1 MPVYLGACQASAV
14 ELFMRVF
21 GCWGLAAGG
30 CGIFGAN
37 SGFRV
42 GWRTA
47 GRVPWLFFETFL
59 LLLAK
64 FFFWRGSWTLGYRRS
79 ATRQASF
86 HLW

>member
-59 LLLAK
+59 LL
-64 FFFWRGSWTLGYRRS
+64 
-79 ATRQASF
+79 
-86 HLW
+86 